1 MNVLLMDISKAP
13 RFKWE
18 LDVAAHKR
26 GGDMVVTRASP
37 AQLDVEHQAPVY
49 DMAPFDDPFQ
59 GDMMQV
65 GRALPS
71 LSVKAD
77 ERVQQ
82 DDLGVSVTVIS
93 CLFTYNS

>member
-18 LDVAAHKR
+18 LDVAAHK
-26 GGDMVVTRASP
+26 GGGVMVVTRASP

-93 CLFTYNS
+93 CLFTYDS